1 MDLFSSNSSDMLSAL
16 KKKKKKTWSYTF
28 QGNTFLDLVTHIG
41 RGPAAP
47 ENIGNSQ
54 FCTSVPER

>member
-16 KKKKKKTWSYTF
+16 QKTRSYTF

-47 ENIGNSQ
+47 ENTGN
-54 FCTSVPER
+54 